1 MFTDYKF
8 NLYILTS
15 IAAHIICA
23 SFLLL
28 QKSKLQ
34 HVETDINEMV
44 NIVLHQSVK
53 NFTNPAVVKA
63 QPQVAAAKETV
74 DHTSVDVAKTAMT
87 QIAPQ
92 TATSNQAGQI
102 GRLAKT
108 AEEIYIAELKYDLEK
123 RKKYPVMAKK
133 MGHTGRVTI
142 QFEINRRGEIIH
154 SEILEPAAH
163 ASLNDSV
170 QKLLLET
177 KNFKQLPDEIQR
189 TTWKFI
195 LPVEFKL

>member
-1 MFTDYKF
+1 MLTDYKL

-28 QKSKLQ
+28 QKGKLQ
-34 HVETDINEMV
+34 NVDADINEMV
-44 NIVLHQSVK
+44 NIVLHQSTK
-53 NFTNPAVVKA
+53 NFTTPVVQAPPRVTARKESADNTAAEVNNTAATQAVA
-63 QPQVAAAKETV
+63 
-74 DHTSVDVAKTAMT
+74 
-87 QIAPQ
+87 Q
-92 TATSNQAGQI
+92 TASANDAGQI

-108 AEEIYIAELKYDLEK
+108 TEEIYIAELKYDLEK

-154 SEILEPAAH
+154 SQILEPATH
-163 ASLNDSV
+163 TSLNDSV

-177 KNFKQLPDEIQR
+177 KNFKPLPDEIQR

>member
-1 MFTDYKF
+1 MLTDYKL

-28 QKSKLQ
+28 QKGKLQ
-34 HVETDINEMV
+34 NVDADINEMV
-44 NIVLHQSVK
+44 NIVLQQSTK
-53 NFTNPAVVKA
+53 NFTTPVVQAPPRVTTRKESADNTATEVNNTAATQAVA
-63 QPQVAAAKETV
+63 
-74 DHTSVDVAKTAMT
+74 
-87 QIAPQ
+87 Q
-92 TATSNQAGQI
+92 TASANDAGQI

-108 AEEIYIAELKYDLEK
+108 TEEIYIAELKYDLEK

-154 SEILEPAAH
+154 SQILEPAAH

-177 KNFKQLPDEIQR
+177 RNFKPLPDEIQR

>member
-1 MFTDYKF
+1 MLSTNKF
-8 NLYILTS
+8 NLYILIS
-15 IAAHIICA
+15 ITAHIICA

-28 QKSKLQ
+28 QKGKLQ
-34 HVETDINEMV
+34 HVDRDINEMV

-53 NFTNPAVVKA
+53 NFTVPAPSVQPKA
-63 QPQVAAAKETV
+63 ETTPKSSAKAADAVTEKTV
-74 DHTSVDVAKTAMT
+74 N
-87 QIAPQ
+87 QIATTQ
-92 TATSNQAGQI
+92 TATSSEYGQI

-108 AEEIYIAELKYDLEK
+108 TEEVYIAELKYDLEK

-133 MGHTGRVTI
+133 MGHTGRVTVK
-142 QFEINRRGEIIH
+142 FEINRSGEIIH
-154 SEILEPAAH
+154 SEILEPSTY

-170 QKLLLET
+170 KKLLLET
-177 KNFKQLPDEIQR
+177 KAFKPLPEEIQR

>member
-1 MFTDYKF
+1 MLTDYKL

-28 QKSKLQ
+28 QKGKLQ
-34 HVETDINEMV
+34 NVDADINEMV
-44 NIVLHQSVK
+44 NIVLHQSTK
-53 NFTNPAVVKA
+53 NFTTPVVQAPPRVTTRKEIADNTAAEVNNTAATQAVA
-63 QPQVAAAKETV
+63 
-74 DHTSVDVAKTAMT
+74 
-87 QIAPQ
+87 Q
-92 TATSNQAGQI
+92 TASANDAGQI

-108 AEEIYIAELKYDLEK
+108 TEEIYIAELKYDLEK

-154 SEILEPAAH
+154 SQILEPATH
-163 ASLNDSV
+163 TSLNDSV

-177 KNFKQLPDEIQR
+177 KNFKPLPDEIQR

>member
-1 MFTDYKF
+1 MLTDYKL

-28 QKSKLQ
+28 QKGKLQ
-34 HVETDINEMV
+34 NVDADINEMV
-44 NIVLHQSVK
+44 NIVLHQSTK
-53 NFTNPAVVKA
+53 NFTTPVVQAPPRVTARKESADNTAAEVNNTAATQAVA
-63 QPQVAAAKETV
+63 
-74 DHTSVDVAKTAMT
+74 
-87 QIAPQ
+87 Q
-92 TATSNQAGQI
+92 TASANDAGQI

-108 AEEIYIAELKYDLEK
+108 TEEIYIAELKYDLEK

-154 SEILEPAAH
+154 SQILEPAAH

-177 KNFKQLPDEIQR
+177 RNFKPLPDEIQR

>member
-1 MFTDYKF
+1 MLSTNKL
-8 NLYILTS
+8 NPYILTS
-15 IAAHIICA
+15 IAAHILCA

-28 QKSKLQ
+28 QKGKLQ
-34 HVETDINEMV
+34 NVDADINEMV
-44 NIVLHQSVK
+44 TIVLHQSVK
-53 NFTNPAVVKA
+53 NFAAPAVVAAPKVK
-63 QPQVAAAKETV
+63 VAAEPTDQSSSDVVKQTETQ
-74 DHTSVDVAKTAMT
+74 TSLL
-87 QIAPQ
+87 Q
-92 TATSNQAGQI
+92 TASAEVGQV

-108 AEEIYIAELKYDLEK
+108 SEEVYIAELKYDLEK

-142 QFEINRRGEIIH
+142 KFEIDRRGEIIY
-154 SEILEPAAH
+154 SEILVPAKH
-163 ASLNDSV
+163 PSLNESV

-177 KNFKQLPDEIQR
+177 KTFKPFPEEISR